1 MDVKHSVQSR
11 FGAAAVRYA
20 DSPVHATGVDL
31 ERLLRE
37 AGVRGGERVLDLG
50 CGPGHTALALA
61 ARGCEVIG
69 LDLTEPMLEQARRL
83 AAERGLR
90 TVRFERGDVEAL
102 PYPEGAFDRV
112 TSRLSAHH
120 YPDPQ
125 AALCEVARVLRPGG
139 VFLLSDTIAPEDPAQ
154 DTFLN
159 AVELLRDPSH
169 VRNHT
174 PSQWIAMA
182 ARAGLGLEPVASWML
197 ELDFD
202 AWIARMGTPAA
213 AARQIRATFRAAPSA
228 VRAAFGM
235 RSGREPVFSIPLGL
249 FRGSHAR

>member
-1 MDVKHSVQSR
+1 MDVKQSVRNR

-20 DSPVHATGVDL
+20 DSPVHAAGPDL

-37 AGVRGGERVLDLG
+37 AAVQGGERVLDLG

-61 ARGCEVIG
+61 ARGCEVVG
-69 LDLTEPMLEQARRL
+69 LDLAAPMLDHARRL
-83 AAERGLR
+83 AAERGLQS
-90 TVRFERGDVEAL
+90 VRFERGDVEAL
-102 PYPEGAFDRV
+102 PHPRGAFDRV
-112 TSRLSAHH
+112 TSRFSAHH
-120 YPDPQ
+120 YPEPQ
-125 AALCEVARVLRPGG
+125 AALREVARVLRPGG
-139 VFLLSDTIAPEDPAQ
+139 LFLLSDTVAPEDPTQ
-154 DTFLN
+154 DTFFN

-169 VRNHT
+169 VRNHS

-182 ARAGLGLEPVASWML
+182 AGAGLALEPVDTWRL

-213 AARQIRATFRAAPSA
+213 AARQIRATFHAAPSA

-235 RSGREPVFSIPLGL
+235 RSGREPVFSVPVAL
-249 FRGSHAR
+249 FRGRHAR